1 MKFAP
6 FLLVLAASP
15 ALAYSGPELLADC
28 QAAESFFADKKSSDP
43 YQSVRGARCLAY
55 VAGFADGYGVADFL
69 AGKVGV
75 QLNALCL
82 PTDGDV
88 QYRLLRAVLAH
99 LEKQPPATDADPR
112 TLVAGA
118 LSKAF
123 PCPQ

>member
-55 VAGFADGYGVADFL
+55 VAGFPMATES
-69 AGKVGV
+69 
-75 QLNALCL
+75 
-82 PTDGDV
+82 PTFS
-88 QYRLLRAVLAH
+88 RARWA
-99 LEKQPPATDADPR
+99 
-112 TLVAGA
+112 
-118 LSKAF
+118 SS
-123 PCPQ
+123 